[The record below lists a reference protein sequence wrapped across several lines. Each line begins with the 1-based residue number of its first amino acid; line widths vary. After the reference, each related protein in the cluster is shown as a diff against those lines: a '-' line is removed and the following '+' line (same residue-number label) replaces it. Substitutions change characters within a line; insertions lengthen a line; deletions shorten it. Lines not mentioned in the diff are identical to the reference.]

1 MNGRSFI
8 SGLFAKGLGGE
19 RDFLALSLC
28 GCLWLAEIIR
38 DSWLNFW
45 RCSLS
50 FFCLFF
56 WIFPSRTH
64 FIFSIDFFSFGSFSL
79 SFLRRNGGNEW
90 KIIHDHLWRVFY
102 FISTF
107 SFIFDRCS
115 TWGFLVVFSIC
126 LAAPPPFL
134 FFGLFLSGSFLKT
147 DVSKVTEGRSM
158 DGILNDGGLSLHSR
172 ATLLVIGSILFFFHF
187 LVFLSSSLSWAFFP
201 SPSSSLVDYFS
212 GVPFGSP
219 SPFFWS

>member
-1 MNGRSFI
+1 M
-8 SGLFAKGLGGE
+8 
-19 RDFLALSLC
+19 
-28 GCLWLAEIIR
+28 
-38 DSWLNFW
+38 
-45 RCSLS
+45 
-50 FFCLFF
+50 
-56 WIFPSRTH
+56 
-64 FIFSIDFFSFGSFSL
+64 
-79 SFLRRNGGNEW
+79 
-90 KIIHDHLWRVFY
+90 
-102 FISTF
+102 
-107 SFIFDRCS
+107 
-115 TWGFLVVFSIC
+115 VVFSIC

-187 LVFLSSSLSWAFFP
+187 LVFLSSSLSWTFFP

-219 SPFFWS
+219 SPFFGHNFLYDKTAIRKDIVFSGTPRFRGKVKDRRSPSIPESQELTTSVVELVARCLTESLGWRLRKVRLSGEGSRAAFTVLLADWASASSSVQEPPGPEGLGIMSTMARTG